1 MCTDMTQPSIA
12 GPGRAGWAALLGQ
25 THTFTSGGWRW
36 LEVGGVGTLASVTSG
51 WPQPSTGQVT
61 GHDNNTNHHLHMS
74 EPLHCTWARSHRS
87 RVISGNT
94 TPPALLCHHQLPLI
108 LGDTCW
114 LPTCRDLSHYF
125 KAWCNYYFL
134 ERSS

>member
-1 MCTDMTQPSIA
+1 M
-12 GPGRAGWAALLGQ
+12 GG
-25 THTFTSGGWRW
+25 GGWRW
-36 LEVGGVGTLASVTSG
+36 VEVAGAGTLASVTSG

-94 TPPALLCHHQLPLI
+94 TPPALLCHPINIGRHVLASDVQGLVSLLQSVVQLLLFREVILARDQCYLI
-108 LGDTCW
+108 KRIKILLD
-114 LPTCRDLSHYF
+114 
-125 KAWCNYYFL
+125 
-134 ERSS
+134 